1 MIHEAIPHP
10 QTLPSWTAGPQ
21 GSFLQRTCSC
31 GGGGTECEE
40 CKKDHMQRHA
50 AAPAGVS
57 GSAAIPPAVHET
69 LRREGSPLD
78 TQTRADM
85 EPRFGHDF
93 SRVRVHDDAQASD
106 SARAVSVHAYT
117 VGSDI
122 VFQSGL
128 YAPSG
133 AKGRELLAH
142 ELAHVVQQ
150 NSGAL
155 MRSGIDQGPS
165 DPLEIAADKMAQHA
179 LGSENGDR
187 HA

>member
-1 MIHEAIPHP
+1 MTHEAVLRP
-10 QTLPSWTAGPQ
+10 QAQATPTQ
-21 GSFLQRTCSC
+21 NSFLQRTCSC

-40 CKKDHMQRHA
+40 CKKDHMQRRA
-50 AAPAGVS
+50 SASAVSSPAS
-57 GSAAIPPAVHET
+57 IPPVVHET

-78 TQTRADM
+78 ARTRADM

-93 SRVRVHDDAQASD
+93 SRVRVHDDAQASE
-106 SARAVSVHAYT
+106 SARAVNAHAYT
-117 VGSDI
+117 VGRDI
-122 VFQSGL
+122 VFQTGL

-133 AKGRELLAH
+133 RQGRELLAH

-155 MRSGIDQGPS
+155 MRSGIDHGPS
-165 DPLEIAADKMAQHA
+165 DPLEIAADNMAKHA
-179 LGSENGDR
+179 LASQNGDH